1 MNVVKHTKYIWE
13 LEDFISEGEIEYLL
27 GMFNFYN
34 PTIVESFRN
43 KDRENDTYIITDH
56 PDLDAMAWKW
66 VNAANEYYVKEN
78 QFIFYNWQKDL
89 MFAPSD
95 SNTTTWRGQNII
107 RMYNESDSYEWHGDQ
122 SPTNHAEFSYIIYL
136 NDDFDGGATR
146 FMNDKLTITPK
157 KGTVLCFPVDHYHI
171 HKGVK
176 VSGGHKKI
184 LWNCVYRH
192 EIEMIAKQPY
202 LTAINVPR
210 SSKRCI
216 W

>member
-13 LEDFISEGEIEYLL
+13 LEDFIPEDEIEYLL
-27 GMFNFYN
+27 GMFQFYD
-34 PTIVESFRN
+34 PPILETFRN
-43 KDRENDTYIITDH
+43 ENRKNDTYIIDDY

-66 VNAANEYYVKEN
+66 VNTANEYYVKEN
-78 QFIFYNWQKDL
+78 QFIFYNWQKESL
-89 MFAPSD
+89 FIPEAAL
-95 SNTTTWRGQNII
+95 WEGKNII
-107 RMYNESDSYEWHGDQ
+107 RMYNENDSYQWHGDQ
-122 SPTNHAEFSYIIYL
+122 APLNHAEFSYIIYL
-136 NDDFDGGATR
+136 NDDFNGGETR
-146 FMNDKLTITPK
+146 FMNDKLTVRPK

-171 HKGVK
+171 HKGAK
-176 VSGGHKKI
+176 LSGGIKKI

-192 EIEMIAKQPY
+192 EIKMVTKQPY

>member
-13 LEDFISEGEIEYLL
+13 LEDFISEGEIEYFL

-34 PTIVESFRN
+34 PSVIETFRSRGRN
-43 KDRENDTYIITDH
+43 NDTYVINDH
-56 PDLDAMAWKW
+56 PDLDSIGWKW
-66 VNAANEYYVKEN
+66 INNANEYYIREN
-78 QFIFYNWQKDL
+78 PLIFYEWDKHHL
-89 MFAPSD
+89 LSS
-95 SNTTTWRGQNII
+95 SNSKTQVWKGKNII

-122 SPTNHAEFSYIIYL
+122 SPVNHAEFSYIIYL
-136 NDDFDGGATR
+136 NDDFDGGQTR
-146 FMNDKLTITPK
+146 FLNDKLTVTPK

-192 EIEMIAKQPY
+192 EITTVGRAPY
-202 LTAINVPR
+202 LTTINVPR

>member
-13 LEDFISEGEIEYLL
+13 LENFVPDDEIDHFL
-27 GMFNFYN
+27 GMFQFYD
-34 PTIVESFRN
+34 PSIIETFRN
-43 KDRENDTYIITDH
+43 ENRKNDTYVINDH
-56 PDLDAMAWKW
+56 PDLDSIGWKW

-78 QFIFYNWQKDL
+78 QFIFYNWKKESFFTPGGKL
-89 MFAPSD
+89 
-95 SNTTTWRGQNII
+95 WKGENII
-107 RMYNESDSYEWHGDQ
+107 RMYNENDSYEWHGDQ
-122 SPTNHAEFSYIIYL
+122 APFNHAEFSYIIYL
-136 NDDFDGGATR
+136 NDDFNGGETR
-146 FMNDKLTITPK
+146 FMNDKLTVTPK

-192 EIEMIAKQPY
+192 EIEMIAKPPY
-202 LTAINVPR
+202 LTAINAPR

>member
-43 KDRENDTYIITDH
+43 KDRENDTYIITDY
-56 PDLDAMAWKW
+56 PDVDAMAWKW

-78 QFIFYNWQKDL
+78 QFIFYNWEKDPL
-89 MFAPSD
+89 FAPSD
-95 SNTTTWRGQNII
+95 SNTIVWRGQNII

-122 SPTNHAEFSYIIYL
+122 SPSNHAEFSYIIYL
-136 NDDFDGGATR
+136 NDDFDGGDTR

-176 VSGGHKKI
+176 VSGGNKKI

-192 EIEMIAKQPY
+192 EIEMVAKQSY
-202 LTAINVPR
+202 LTAINAPR
-210 SSKRCI
+210 SSKRTI

>member
-13 LEDFISEGEIEYLL
+13 LEDFISEGEIEYFL

-43 KDRENDTYIITDH
+43 KDRENDTYIISDY

-78 QFIFYNWQKDL
+78 QFIFYNWEKDPL
-89 MFAPSD
+89 FSPSD
-95 SNTTTWRGQNII
+95 SNTIVWRGQNII
-107 RMYNESDSYEWHGDQ
+107 RMYNESDSYDWHGDQ
-122 SPTNHAEFSYIIYL
+122 SPNNHAEFSYIIYL
-136 NDDFDGGATR
+136 NDDFDGGDTR
-146 FMNDKLTITPK
+146 FMNDKLTVTPK

-171 HKGVK
+171 HRGVK

-184 LWNCVYRH
+184 LWNCVYRN
-192 EIEMIAKQPY
+192 EIEMVAKQPY
-202 LTAINVPR
+202 LTAINAPR
-210 SSKRCI
+210 SSTRCI